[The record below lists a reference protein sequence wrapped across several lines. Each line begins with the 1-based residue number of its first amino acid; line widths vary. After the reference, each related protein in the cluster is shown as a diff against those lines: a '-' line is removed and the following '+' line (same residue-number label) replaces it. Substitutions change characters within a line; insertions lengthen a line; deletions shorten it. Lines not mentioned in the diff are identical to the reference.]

1 MRKIFVLILSFI
13 ILFNIHIKSEA
24 KSSLKKTNEIN
35 IIKTKTK
42 LDETAKLYHE
52 LGLEDEIDYKTFY
65 YAIKG
70 FDSVINKKRKDII
83 TIVDFS
89 KPSLE
94 KRGYVI
100 DLKNRKILYSTYVMH
115 GKNSGDNYT
124 DSFSN
129 IINSF
134 QSSPGFYLTENS
146 YIGQYGYSLR
156 LNGLEKGINDK
167 AKERAIVMHGS
178 KYAKPIKGA
187 PMLSKTLGCPAVP
200 LELVKPIIDNIK
212 NGSILYIHT
221 NQKKYIEKSVILK
234 NI

>member
-1 MRKIFVLILSFI
+1 MKKIIILILNIIIFI
-13 ILFNIHIKSEA
+13 NSYSQNEVRNNNRKGINTLKTKIDLNNISKLYRDIG
-24 KSSLKKTNEIN
+24 LQNEIN
-35 IIKTKTK
+35 
-42 LDETAKLYHE
+42 YM
-52 LGLEDEIDYKTFY
+52 TFY

-70 FDSVINKKRKDII
+70 FNNVANKKRENII
-83 TIVDFS
+83 TIIDFS

-100 DLKNRKILYSTYVMH
+100 DLKNKKIMYSTYVMH

-124 DSFSN
+124 EKFSN
-129 IINSF
+129 MMNSF

-146 YIGQYGYSLR
+146 YMGQYGYSLR

-187 PMLSKTLGCPAVP
+187 SMLSKTLGCPAVP

-212 NGSILYIHT
+212 NGSIFYIHT
-221 NQKKYIEKSVILK
+221 NQKNYIEKSNILTK
-234 NI
+234 I